1 MSSVPYALVIRHSL
15 MKRLQGASPQAVTT
29 ATGVPAAVIRRTPEN
44 GAEISGN
51 SS

>member
-1 MSSVPYALVIRHSL
+1 MSSVPYALVIAIAL
-15 MKRLQGASPQAVTT
+15 MKRLQGASRRPTT
-29 ATGVPAAVIRRTPEN
+29 ATGVPTAVIRRTPEN